1 VIEGSA
7 EMVMNYA
14 LVDDEVKDG
23 YILTCQA
30 QPTSEKLIVSF
41 DE

>member
-1 VIEGSA
+1 
-7 EMVMNYA
+7 MVMNYA
-14 LVDDEVKDG
+14 LVEDEVKDG

-30 QPTSEKLIVSF
+30 HATSDKVVVSF

>member
-1 VIEGSA
+1 MA
-7 EMVMNYA
+7 MNYA
-14 LVDDEVKDG
+14 LSEEEVADG

-30 QPTSEKLIVSF
+30 MPKTERVVVSF